1 MSIKKDG
8 IMVILSSPSGAGKT
22 TLVKLLS
29 KKKKFNISISHTTR
43 KARTSEILEQDYY
56 FINNEKF
63 EQLIKNEEFLEYAKV
78 FNHFYGTTRTPV
90 IEKLEKSENVIFD
103 IDWQG
108 ADQIKN
114 KKLNYKLITFF
125 ILPPSK
131 EILFERLSNRDM
143 KDKLIVEER
152 MKEFSRDVLHW
163 INYDYVIIND
173 NLEECYSKIS
183 NLIDAEINNGSKDYD
198 KEYIRKHVNKLTT

>member
-1 MSIKKDG
+1 MSKKKDG

-29 KKKKFNISISHTTR
+29 QNKDFHISVSHTTR
-43 KARTSEILEQDYY
+43 KPRPNEIADKDYY
-56 FINNEKF
+56 FVNHEKF
-63 EQLIKNEEFLEYAKV
+63 ETLIKNEEFLEYAKV
-78 FNHFYGTTRTPV
+78 FNHLYGTTRTPV

-131 EILFERLSNRDM
+131 EVLFERLSNRHTQ
-143 KDKLIVEER
+143 DKLIVEER
-152 MKEFSRDVLHW
+152 MKEFTRDVLHW

-183 NLIDAEINNGSKDYD
+183 NLIDAEVYNGSKDYD
-198 KEYIRKHVNKLTT
+198 KEYIRKHVEKLTF